1 MLFVHLEE
9 KRKKDDSNVATSVD
23 YIVASIFKFNQ
34 PYMQCWY
41 ENYIYKS
48 ISVTHKQFHISVVQV
63 WY

>member
-34 PYMQCWY
+34 PYMQC
-41 ENYIYKS
+41 
-48 ISVTHKQFHISVVQV
+48 
-63 WY
+63 